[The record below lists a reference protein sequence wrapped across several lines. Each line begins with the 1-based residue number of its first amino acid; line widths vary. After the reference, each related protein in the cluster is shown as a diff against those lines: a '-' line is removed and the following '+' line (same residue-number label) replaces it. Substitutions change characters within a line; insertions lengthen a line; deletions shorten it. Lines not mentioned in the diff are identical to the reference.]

1 MGPTGSVRSAL
12 ATFFR
17 ITPWG
22 DTRERQGAHRG
33 ARAWKH
39 GATRGPRR
47 RTGRTLRIQRHPAWE
62 TGGDT
67 LGGRFASGSAGRARS
82 GWRPHQ
88 RATSGD
94 RGAGSTCTQ
103 HARRRRRAMT
113 RADVSTP
120 GHALIRW
127 RDAARLGLAN
137 DTGGEVILSR
147 CRASR
152 ASPYSAG
159 RLSLRRNG
167 FHRASPCSIRSRGSL
182 RVYCKPGSRW
192 PYARS
197 SHSKARSRSPCQAN
211 TSAIW

>member
-1 MGPTGSVRSAL
+1 MHTEAQGLGNTGPREGPADALGALSASSVTQHGKPVGTRSAADL
-12 ATFFR
+12 L
-17 ITPWG
+17 
-22 DTRERQGAHRG
+22 
-33 ARAWKH
+33 RA
-39 GATRGPRR
+39 ALDAL
-47 RTGRTLRIQRHPAWE
+47 GR
-62 TGGDT
+62 
-67 LGGRFASGSAGRARS
+67 